1 MNEACLHLTWSC
13 FWRCLATASG
23 ISSGE
28 SSFASAPLLLSRFL
42 GDITS
47 PSAAENVLLSVVVA
61 VVSVAGRLAE
71 LLIGCKVKGETRVFR
86 ARSFVLL
93 PRIDTHLSHLRL

>member
-1 MNEACLHLTWSC
+1 MNEARLHLTWSC

-47 PSAAENVLLSVVVA
+47 PSAAENVLLSVV
-61 VVSVAGRLAE
+61 SVAGRLAE
-71 LLIGCKVKGETRVFR
+71 LLIGCKVK
-86 ARSFVLL
+86 
-93 PRIDTHLSHLRL
+93 

>member
-47 PSAAENVLLSVVVA
+47 PSAVENVLLSVVSV
-61 VVSVAGRLAE
+61 VAGRLSE

-86 ARSFVLL
+86 ARFFVLL
-93 PRIDTHLSHLRL
+93 PRVDTHLSHLRL

>member
-1 MNEACLHLTWSC
+1 MNEAHLHLTWSC
-13 FWRCLATASG
+13 LWRCLATASG

-28 SSFASAPLLLSRFL
+28 SSFASAPLLLLSRFL

-47 PSAAENVLLSVVVA
+47 PSAAENVLLSVVV
-61 VVSVAGRLAE
+61 SLVAGRLAE
-71 LLIGCKVKGETRVFR
+71 LLIGCKVKGETRVFG
-86 ARSFVLL
+86 ARSFALL

>member
-1 MNEACLHLTWSC
+1 MNATCLHLTWSC

-47 PSAAENVLLSVVVA
+47 PSAAENVLLSVVVS
-61 VVSVAGRLAE
+61 VVAGRLAE
-71 LLIGCKVKGETRVFR
+71 LLIGCKVK
-86 ARSFVLL
+86 
-93 PRIDTHLSHLRL
+93 

>member
-47 PSAAENVLLSVVVA
+47 PTAAENVLLSVVLSA
-61 VVSVAGRLAE
+61 AGRLAE
-71 LLIGCKVKGETRVFR
+71 LLIGCKVKGETRVFD

-93 PRIDTHLSHLRL
+93 PRIDTHLSHL

>member
-1 MNEACLHLTWSC
+1 MSEARLHLTWSC
-13 FWRCLATASG
+13 LWRCLATASG

-47 PSAAENVLLSVVVA
+47 PSAAENVLLSVVAA
-61 VVSVAGRLAE
+61 VSCLAE
-71 LLIGCKVKGETRVFR
+71 LLIGCKLKGETREILISSVK
-86 ARSFVLL
+86 
-93 PRIDTHLSHLRL
+93 

>member
-47 PSAAENVLLSVVVA
+47 PTAAENVLLSVVVSA
-61 VVSVAGRLAE
+61 AGRGRLAE

-86 ARSFVLL
+86 ARLFVLL
-93 PRIDTHLSHLRL
+93 PRRIDTHLSHLRL